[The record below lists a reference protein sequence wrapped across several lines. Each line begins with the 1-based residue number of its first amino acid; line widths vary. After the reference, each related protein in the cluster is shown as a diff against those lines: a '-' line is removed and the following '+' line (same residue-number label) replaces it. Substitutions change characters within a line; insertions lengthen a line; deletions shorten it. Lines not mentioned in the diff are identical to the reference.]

1 MDWNS
6 ASKQPDGS
14 ATTKDRFDVY
24 AVAPYF
30 GGYLGHFPKS
40 NDTLAMTEE
49 EILAACDADSMKNNG
64 DGLEGYTQANVTN
77 ATERGIP
84 LVAYEGGQ
92 HLVGVGP
99 PQESQLLT
107 DKLNATNRAVG
118 MQPIYA
124 ADLGR
129 WKENNGKLF
138 VAFSHA
144 SKYSKYGSW
153 GALESQAQDRGTVAK
168 WLGLMDYIAT
178 F

>member
-30 GGYLGHFPKS
+30 GGYLGRFSQS

-49 EILAACDADSMKNNG
+49 EVLDACDADSVDING
-64 DGLEGYTQANVTN
+64 PGGDTETN
-77 ATERGIP
+77 ALNATARGIP
-84 LVAYEGGQ
+84 LVSYEGGQ
-92 HLVGVGP
+92 HLVGVGA
-99 PQESQLLT
+99 PQSSDPLTQL
-107 DKLNATNRAVG
+107 LNATNRAVR
-118 MQPIYA
+118 MRAIYA

-129 WKENNGKLF
+129 WKANNGKLF